1 MLIISQ
7 NGEVMLQM
15 ERYAITADQV
25 APGEVKVT
33 ASDADMDY
41 LLGTYQNM
49 EAAKKAMEK
58 LQKAYVRYRVMN
70 VWIGWQCKLSRED
83 IEAQMV
89 YRMP

>member
-7 NGEVMLQM
+7 NGEAMLQM

-25 APGEVKVT
+25 TPGEVKVT

-41 LLGTYQNM
+41 LLGTYQSM
-49 EAAKKAMEK
+49 EGAKRAMKK
-58 LQKAYVRYRVMN
+58 LQEAYVRYRVMQA
-70 VWIGWQCKLSRED
+70 WIYQQYRLSKEK
-83 IEAQMV
+83 IAETMV

>member
-25 APGEVKVT
+25 APGEVKVM

-58 LQKAYVRYRVMN
+58 LQKAYVRYRTMN
-70 VWIGWQCKLSRED
+70 VWIEWQCKLSKEC
-83 IEAQMV
+83 IEKQMV
-89 YRMP
+89 YQMS